1 MQVLLRLRAKM
12 PFAIADHA
20 KGVIN
25 NWDAIAYNLREKAFT
40 SAQPHPSGNT
50 VRKNV

>member
-40 SAQPHPSGNT
+40 SAPPHPSGNT
-50 VRKNV
+50 V